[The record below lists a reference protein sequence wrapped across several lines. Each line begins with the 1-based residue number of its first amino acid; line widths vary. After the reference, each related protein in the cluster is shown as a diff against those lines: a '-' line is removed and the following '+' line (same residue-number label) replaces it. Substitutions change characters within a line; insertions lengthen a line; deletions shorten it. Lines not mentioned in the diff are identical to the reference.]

1 LYSLQTFH
9 SFGFPSQA
17 QELQHISSLSQ
28 ARQHLYP
35 QPRQPYY
42 IIGAGSNTVFLEDFC
57 GTVYTIA
64 IHGIELRETDS
75 AYLLEVG
82 AGENWHQLVEWCLAR
97 KIYGF
102 ENLALIPGTV
112 GAAPIQNI
120 GAYGLE
126 IEQFIESVEYLCLR
140 SGEIKQL
147 SREQC
152 AFAYRDS
159 IFKQQLAGQFVIGKV
174 KFKLLKNWQANT
186 HYAELRELNH
196 PSAHEIFAKVV
207 AVRQAKLPD
216 PAILGNA
223 GSFFKN
229 PVVSKQHWQTLQIEF
244 PTLPCYQV
252 DEHSVKIPAA
262 WLIDQLGFKGQ
273 WQGGIQCHAIQ
284 PLVLVNARQGTGEQL
299 LLLARSIK
307 HKVSEVFAITLE
319 NEVQL
324 LGADKAITL

>member
-1 LYSLQTFH
+1 MYSLQPFH
-9 SFGFPSQA
+9 SFGFASHA

-28 ARQHLYP
+28 ARQFLFP
-35 QPRQPYY
+35 APTQPYY
-42 IIGAGSNTVFLEDFC
+42 IIGAGSNTVFLDDFC
-57 GTVYTIA
+57 GTVYIIA
-64 IHGIELRETDS
+64 IQGIELYETDS
-75 AYLLEVG
+75 DYLLHVG

-97 KIYGF
+97 NIYGF

-147 SREQC
+147 TREQC

-159 IFKQQLAGQFVIGKV
+159 IFKQQLAGQCVIGQV
-174 KFKLLKNWQANT
+174 NFRLPKNWQANIQ
-186 HYAELRELNH
+186 YAELRELH
-196 PSAHEIFAKVV
+196 QPSPHEIFAKVV

-216 PAILGNA
+216 QPILGNA

-229 PVVSKQHWQTLQIEF
+229 PIVSKAHWHMLLAKY
-244 PTLPCYQV
+244 PTLPSYPV
-252 DEHSVKIPAA
+252 DEHRVKIPAA
-262 WLIDQLGFKGQ
+262 WLIDQLGFKGK
-273 WQGGIQCHAIQ
+273 WQGGIQCHAKQ
-284 PLVLVNARQGTGEQL
+284 PLVLVNAQHGTGEQL

-307 HKVSEVFAITLE
+307 HKVSEVFAINLE

-324 LGADKAITL
+324 LGADKAVTL